1 VLISPIFAEGVSEN
15 VFSLVEMGSPLQVQI
30 IVISTLLTTILFG
43 VVAWLFGMPS
53 SESHAMLCGLL
64 GSSAFFGG
72 SLPFHKITTL
82 LFHLLISI
90 LLPLA
95 LSLPLSLVFKRKHF
109 STIKW
114 IVPCLCALSLM
125 HGCQDGQKFIG
136 ILKAFVSNSDTHPD
150 FFTNLS
156 IILPVGIAMLLG
168 SLLGGKRIINTYKST
183 SVEDSLGYF
192 ISSDVSTIFSILACS
207 LFGMAVSTGIVK
219 LFSLVGSSLGFGRRV
234 NKKVATSTLLVAVA
248 TLPICFFL
256 GYSLA
261 LLLNGYF

>member
-1 VLISPIFAEGVSEN
+1 MRHPCRFGALVGGTAQTHLICCVERYLRCGEEGGKAHHYEN
-15 VFSLVEMGSPLQVQI
+15 NDVRP
-30 IVISTLLTTILFG
+30 
-43 VVAWLFGMPS
+43 P
-53 SESHAMLCGLL
+53 
-64 GSSAFFGG
+64 
-72 SLPFHKITTL
+72 
-82 LFHLLISI
+82 
-90 LLPLA
+90 
-95 LSLPLSLVFKRKHF
+95 HF

-114 IVPCLCALSLM
+114 VIPCLCALSLM

-156 IILPVGIAMLLG
+156 IILPVGAAMLLG

-192 ISSDVSTIFSILACS
+192 ISSDVTTIFSILVCS

-219 LFSLVGSSLGFGRRV
+219 LFSLVGSSLGFGKRV

-256 GYSLA
+256 GYLLA